1 MDHHGSETMRVSTV
15 LSAATLTL
23 SAAALAQVAT
33 TPAEQKV
40 PQGNATPGNDMVMT
54 DNSLAGP
61 PDATGAPASSAPA
74 NDTAPMTEAPDG
86 DPTSPT
92 AAPRKR

>member
-1 MDHHGSETMRVSTV
+1 MRISTAI
-15 LSAATLTL
+15 SAAALTL

-40 PQGNATPGNDMVMT
+40 PDGNTIPGNDMVMT

-61 PDATGAPASSAPA
+61 PDATGAPANTAA
-74 NDTAPMTEAPDG
+74 GNDVTPMTQSPDG
-86 DPTSPT
+86 DPVAPT